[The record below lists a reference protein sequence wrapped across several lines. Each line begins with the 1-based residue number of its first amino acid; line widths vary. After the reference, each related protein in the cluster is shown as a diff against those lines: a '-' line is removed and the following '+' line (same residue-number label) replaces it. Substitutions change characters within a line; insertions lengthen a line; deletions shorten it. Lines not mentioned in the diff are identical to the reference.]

1 MNIKIHLDAAESD
14 PIVRLAEALK
24 VQPED
29 VVYTAINRL
38 MMHARD
44 LAIQEEIVASSRSRS
59 DNLPLW
65 ADTAGSVHVYEG
77 MPDCR
82 PEKSKYSI

>member
-1 MNIKIHLDAAESD
+1 MNIKIHLDTAESD
-14 PIVRLAEALK
+14 PIVRLAETLK

-38 MMHARD
+38 MMHAREAD
-44 LAIQEEIVASSRSRS
+44 VQAEIIAAPQWRAN
-59 DNLPLW
+59 NLPLW
-65 ADTAGSVHVYEG
+65 ADTAGSVHAYEG

-82 PEKSKYSI
+82 PEKSKYSV

>member
-38 MMHARD
+38 MMQARD
-44 LAIQEEIVASSRSRS
+44 NDVQAEIIAAPGWRAN
-59 DNLPLW
+59 NLPLW
-65 ADTAGSVHVYEG
+65 ADTAGSVHAYEG

-82 PEKSKYSI
+82 PEKSKYSV

>member
-14 PIVRLAEALK
+14 PIVRLAEALH

-44 LAIQEEIVASSRSRS
+44 NDVQTEIIQAPRWRS

-65 ADTAGSVHVYEG
+65 ADTAGSVHAYEG

-82 PEKSKYSI
+82 PEKSKYSV

>member
-14 PIVRLAEALK
+14 PIVRLAEALN

-29 VVYTAINRL
+29 VVYTAVNRL
-38 MMHARD
+38 MMHARESD
-44 LAIQEEIVASSRSRS
+44 VHEEIIANSRSRA

-82 PEKSKYSI
+82 PEKSKYSL